1 VSLLVAEGVSF
12 EYSARHVL
20 DAVDL
25 EVGPGEIVGLIG
37 PNGAGKSTLVRVL
50 AGIIR
55 PARGLVRLDG
65 RPLSE
70 WTRVE
75 RARRVALV
83 PQDPRVEFPYTVL
96 EVALMGRAPHLPAL
110 ALPRGRDLPSL
121 RGGRAPPGG

>member
-1 VSLLVAEGVSF
+1 
-12 EYSARHVL
+12 
-20 DAVDL
+20 
-25 EVGPGEIVGLIG
+25 EIVGLIG

-55 PARGLVRLDG
+55 PVRGRVRLDG
-65 RPLSE
+65 RSLSE

-110 ALPRGRDLPSL
+110 ALPRARDLEIVRGVLDRLGVADLEARRLGEPS
-121 RGGRAPPGG
+121 GGARPPLFLARAP